1 MQFREASLGRVF
13 IIRLEHGDVL
23 HESVEKLAKE
33 QSVRA
38 AALIVLG
45 GADKGS
51 TLVVGPADG
60 QARPVLPMERMLD
73 DVHEVC
79 GTGTLFPGEKGD
91 PVLHMHISAG
101 RTASTV
107 TGCVRRGVRVWQV
120 MEVILIELLGAGAR
134 RVLDEALGF
143 ELMKP

>member
-1 MQFREASLGRVF
+1 MKYREASMGRVF
-13 IIRLEHGDVL
+13 IIRLEQGDVL
-23 HESVEKLAKE
+23 HESIEKLAREK
-33 QSVRA
+33 SVRA

-45 GADKGS
+45 GADRGS
-51 TLVVGPADG
+51 TLVVGPVDG
-60 QARPVLPMERMLD
+60 QARPIVPAERVLD

-91 PVLHMHISAG
+91 PVLHMHIAAG
-101 RTASTV
+101 RNASTV

-120 MEVILIELLGAGAR
+120 MEIILVELLGTGTQ
-134 RVLDEALGF
+134 RVFDPSLGF